1 MHLNVENVALLIAG
15 GFVGGIGNALSGGG
29 SFLTFP
35 ILMWLGLPP
44 QVANATNRIAIILQC
59 IGGTAAY
66 HRAGV
71 MPYRALLRTAL
82 PMVAGAIPGAL
93 LAASLISPI

>member
-44 QVANATNRIAIILQC
+44 QVANAIPRSSPHGASDGGGSDPGSAARRANR
-59 IGGTAAY
+59 
-66 HRAGV
+66 
-71 MPYRALLRTAL
+71 
-82 PMVAGAIPGAL
+82 
-93 LAASLISPI
+93 

>member
-82 PMVAGAIPGAL
+82 PMVAEP
-93 LAASLISPI
+93 